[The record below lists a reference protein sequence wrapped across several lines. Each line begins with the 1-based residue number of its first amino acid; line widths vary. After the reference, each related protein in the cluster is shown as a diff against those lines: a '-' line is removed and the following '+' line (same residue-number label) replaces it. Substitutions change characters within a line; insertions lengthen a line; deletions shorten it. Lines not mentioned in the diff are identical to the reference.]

1 MSGKIFAVIGA
12 GFGDEGKGLAVDRL
26 CSGGIFTVV
35 RHNGGAQ
42 AGHTVDLPDGRRFI
56 FHQLSSGSFR
66 GADTFWAGTFLPD
79 LFKLGGELS
88 DFNAV
93 SGFTPRIYADGSA
106 NATYADDVLIN
117 MASETVRGK
126 GRHGSCGM
134 GINEAVLR
142 GEAGFRLEVGRIR
155 GMSTEALYGEL
166 KLIRREYTP
175 GRLRDLGL
183 DMKNAG
189 EYGELLQ
196 SDAVLYNY
204 AEGMIRGAQLVSV
217 VPDCKAFLSE
227 RDGIVFEGAQGLLL
241 DSEYKKY
248 APHLTSSRTGLTNP
262 AALCGKYGLS
272 LDLAVYV
279 MRSYVTRHGA
289 GPLPYER
296 DRIEIGNI
304 SADRTNQKNEW
315 QGSLRYAVYESP
327 EALAETI
334 LSDLSDKSGALF
346 ITHLNETDGFVR
358 FASGDVAAA
367 DLADHPAFCGK
378 IKKSYLSPT
387 PFSDDVIKITL

>member
-1 MSGKIFAVIGA
+1 MERYSIIREK
-12 GFGDEGKGLAVDRL
+12 R
-26 CSGGIFTVV
+26 
-35 RHNGGAQ
+35 
-42 AGHTVDLPDGRRFI
+42 
-56 FHQLSSGSFR
+56 
-66 GADTFWAGTFLPD
+66 
-79 LFKLGGELS
+79 
-88 DFNAV
+88 
-93 SGFTPRIYADGSA
+93 PREI
-106 NATYADDVLIN
+106 VL
-117 MASETVRGK
+117 
-126 GRHGSCGM
+126 
-134 GINEAVLR
+134 LR
-142 GEAGFRLEVGRIR
+142 GSGCVYRRCTFCDYHLDCCPDPEANFALNREVLGRV
-155 GMSTEALYGEL
+155 T
-166 KLIRREYTP
+166 
-175 GRLRDLGL
+175 
-183 DMKNAG
+183 G

-296 DRIEIGNI
+296 DRSEIGNI

-334 LSDLSDKSGALF
+334 LSDLSDKNGALF
-346 ITHLNETDGFVR
+346 ITHLNETDGFIR
-358 FASGDVAAA
+358 FATGDVAAA

-378 IKKSYLSPT
+378 IKKAFLSSS